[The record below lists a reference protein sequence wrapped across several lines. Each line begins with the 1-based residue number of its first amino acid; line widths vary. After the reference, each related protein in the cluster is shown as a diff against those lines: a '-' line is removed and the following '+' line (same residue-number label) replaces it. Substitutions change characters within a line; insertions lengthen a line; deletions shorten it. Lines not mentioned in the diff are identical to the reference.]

1 MTSYPI
7 GVYVYATDPV
17 SRSGIVATLDER
29 AEFRICEDP
38 DVDAA
43 SVAIVVTDA
52 IDETVLRVIRALQR
66 NSCPRV
72 LLVAADIDDGGLF
85 GAIDAGISG
94 VLRRSSADGDRLADA
109 VRTAAS
115 GDGTIPPDL
124 TARVLDQIRHVQSE
138 VLEPQGLTFQGLSD
152 REVEVLRLVAEGRVT
167 SEIADELAY
176 SERTIKNVIH
186 DITSRLHLRN
196 RSHAV
201 AYALRQG
208 LI

>member
-1 MTSYPI
+1 MSSYPI
-7 GVYVYATDPV
+7 GVYVYAGDPV
-17 SRSGIVATLDER
+17 SRSGIVACLQDR

-72 LLVAADIDDGGLF
+72 LLVAARIDDGGLF
-85 GAIDAGISG
+85 AAIDAGISG
-94 VLRRSSADGDRLADA
+94 VLRRSEADGDRLADA
-109 VRTAAS
+109 VRTAAN
-115 GDGTIPPDL
+115 GDGTVPPDL
-124 TARVLDQIRHVQSE
+124 TARILDQIRHVQSE

-167 SEIADELAY
+167 AEIADELAY

-186 DITSRLHLRN
+186 DVTSRLHLRN

-201 AYALRQG
+201 AYALKQG